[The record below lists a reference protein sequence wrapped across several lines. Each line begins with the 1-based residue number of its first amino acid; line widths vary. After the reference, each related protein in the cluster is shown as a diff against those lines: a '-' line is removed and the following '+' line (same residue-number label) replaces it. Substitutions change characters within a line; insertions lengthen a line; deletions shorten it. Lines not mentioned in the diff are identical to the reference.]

1 VVLDT
6 PDAGAVELELDQI
19 ERARLVPDYEMEL
32 SGS

>member
-1 VVLDT
+1 VLET
-6 PDAGAVELELDQI
+6 VDAGTVELRLDEI